1 MKCHVCGGKME
12 SVITD
17 LPFKTGDKAIVIM
30 KNLPVYQCN
39 GCSEY
44 LLDNP
49 VMEKIDAILKS
60 LDDSVELEIVRYAA

>member
-17 LPFKTGDKAIVIM
+17 LPFKTGDKAIVIL
-30 KNLPVYQCN
+30 KNLPVYQCT

-44 LLDNP
+44 LLDDA
-49 VMEKIDAILKS
+49 VMEKVDAILAS
-60 LDDSVELEIVRYAA
+60 LDDSVELKIVRYAA